1 MLEEYSEYIVV
12 YIISGIIHFLIRYG
26 ITARAV
32 VKHNK
37 THNSLNQVK
46 IKWSNLIFMQGIFW
60 PIGIIFRIVEK
71 ISLIGV

>member
-12 YIISGIIHFLIRYG
+12 YIITGIIHFLIRYG
-26 ITARAV
+26 ITVRAV

-37 THNSLNQVK
+37 THNSFNQVK

-60 PIGIIFRIVEK
+60 PIGVILRIIEK

>member
-1 MLEEYSEYIVV
+1 MNEYIIA
-12 YIISGIIHFLIRYG
+12 YTIAGIIHFLIRYG

-37 THNSLNQVK
+37 QSPSWNQWKV
-46 IKWSNLIFMQGIFW
+46 KWSNLILLQGIFW
-60 PIGIIFRIVEK
+60 PVSIILRIVEK